1 MPTDQGAAVAGEAER
16 ILSYFGSKGAERVE
30 VDILQPAAQLL
41 DLYGEDIR
49 SRAFNTRDS
58 ARNEMVL
65 RPDFTVPI
73 ASRHMSGVREEARYA
88 YSGPVFRKQEP
99 GSDRACE
106 YLQAG
111 FEYFGAPEP
120 ALADAEVFSIFHDLL
135 ASRSARVAT
144 GDLGILLAAVQGLPI
159 SGRRKSALQRH
170 IWRPKRFRRLIG
182 EYSGACA
189 FSERRRELISL
200 AVSGVDLREQVERAG
215 PEVGT
220 RSADEVVDRIRAL
233 HSESIEEPL
242 GEREVN
248 GLRDLLRIKGPMPEI
263 PARLRRLSRQ
273 LPGLGGAAVRLEERT
288 DALRDCGIDPSALT
302 FEASY
307 GRTTLE
313 YYDGFVFGWFS
324 ADGMEPIASGGR
336 YDLINE
342 ALGGGR
348 KCPAVGGVVRPAVL
362 ASVDGRSA

>member
-1 MPTDQGAAVAGEAER
+1 MPTDQRAAVVGEAER
-16 ILSYFGSKGAERVE
+16 ILKYFGSKGAERVE

-49 SRAFNTRDS
+49 SRAFITRDS
-58 ARNEMVL
+58 SRNEMVL

-73 ASRHMSGVREEARYA
+73 ASRHMSGARGPARYA
-88 YSGPVFRKQEP
+88 YCGPVFRKQEP
-99 GSDRACE
+99 GSDRAGE

-120 ALADAEVFSIFHDLL
+120 AVADAEVFSIFHDLL
-135 ASRSARVAT
+135 ASSGARVAT
-144 GDLGILLAAVQGLPI
+144 GDLGILLAAVQGLPV
-159 SGRRKSALQRH
+159 SGRRRSALLRH
-170 IWRPKRFRRLIG
+170 IWRPNRFRMLIE
-182 EYSGACA
+182 EYSGASA
-189 FSERRRELISL
+189 PSERKRELL
-200 AVSGVDLREQVERAG
+200 AMAASGGDLRDRVEQAG
-215 PEVGT
+215 PELGT
-220 RSADEVVDRIRAL
+220 RSAEEVVDRIRAL
-233 HSESIEEPL
+233 HAESMEEPL
-242 GEREVN
+242 GESEVE
-248 GLRDLLRIKGPMPEI
+248 GLRDLLRIRGPMPEI
-263 PARLRRLSRQ
+263 PARLRWLSRQ
-273 LPGLGGAAVRLEERT
+273 LPGLEHAALRMEERA
-288 DALRDCGIDPSALT
+288 DALRDRGIDPSALT

-324 ADGMEPIASGGR
+324 AEGMEPIASGGR

-362 ASVDGRSA
+362 ASMGRRSA